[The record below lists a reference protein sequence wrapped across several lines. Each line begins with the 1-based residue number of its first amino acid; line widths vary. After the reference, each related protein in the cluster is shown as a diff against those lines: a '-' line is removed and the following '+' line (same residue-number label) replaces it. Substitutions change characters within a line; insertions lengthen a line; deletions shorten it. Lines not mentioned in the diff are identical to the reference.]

1 VTVAGR
7 ERALATAW
15 MNTPVG
21 VVRPWSDGAA
31 IVQLDL
37 LDDVP
42 AGEAMPP
49 GRCPVLAQAI
59 EELREYFL
67 GERRAFTVPVA
78 GEGTA
83 FARRVWTELA
93 RIPWGTTI
101 SYGELARRAGVR
113 GGARAVGA
121 ANGRNPVPILVPCHR
136 VIGADGSMTGYSGGM
151 WRKRVLLALEGLALE
166 GAEGLTA

>member
-1 VTVAGR
+1 MSVTGG
-7 ERALATAW
+7 ERALAAAW
-15 MNTPVG
+15 MATPVG

-31 IVQLDL
+31 IVRLDL
-37 LDDVP
+37 LDVAP
-42 AGEAMPP
+42 AGAEVPTC
-49 GRCPVLAQAI
+49 RCPVLALAM
-59 EELREYFL
+59 EELGEYFR

-136 VIGADGSMTGYSGGM
+136 VIGADGSMTGYSGGL

-166 GAEGLTA
+166 GAKA

>member
-1 VTVAGR
+1 
-7 ERALATAW
+7 

-21 VVRPWSDGAA
+21 VVRPWSDGTA
-31 IVQLDL
+31 IVRLDL

-49 GRCPVLAQAI
+49 GHCPVLAQAI

-78 GEGTA
+78 GAGTA

-101 SYGELARRAGVR
+101 SYGDLARRAGVR

>member
-1 VTVAGR
+1 MNASRR
-7 ERALATAW
+7 ERALKAACVA
-15 MNTPVG
+15 TPVG
-21 VVRPWSDGAA
+21 VVRPWSDGTA
-31 IVQLDL
+31 IVRLDL

-42 AGEAMPP
+42 IGEAVSA
-49 GRCPVLAQAI
+49 GHCPVLALAL
-59 EELREYFL
+59 EELHEYFL

-83 FARRVWTELA
+83 FARRVWAELA
-93 RIPWGTTI
+93 RIAWGTTI
-101 SYGELARRAGVR
+101 SYGELARRAGVQ

-151 WRKRVLLALEGLALE
+151 WRKRVLLELEGT
-166 GAEGLTA
+166 EGLLF